1 MDSMLPLPALQLRAA
16 GDNDERLY
24 NRCSRAA
31 AIEAVSGRADTRLAA
46 QALDRMG
53 KHEASKVQR
62 MASLYG
68 LRSSMQGA
76 GKRRIVMV
84 RPAETAALVPFTTVR
99 ALVELRLHGI
109 LERAINSGRNG
120 TAAGAPVYPR
130 AGWL

>member
-1 MDSMLPLPALQLRAA
+1 MLL
-16 GDNDERLY
+16 
-24 NRCSRAA
+24 
-31 AIEAVSGRADTRLAA
+31 VA

-84 RPAETAALVPFTTVR
+84 RFAEAAAMLPLLCVHMWTSTHMGF
-99 ALVELRLHGI
+99 
-109 LERAINSGRNG
+109 
-120 TAAGAPVYPR
+120 
-130 AGWL
+130 

>member
-1 MDSMLPLPALQLRAA
+1 
-16 GDNDERLY
+16 
-24 NRCSRAA
+24 
-31 AIEAVSGRADTRLAA
+31 VSGRADPRLVA

-84 RPAETAALVPFTTVR
+84 RTGLPRPNSPLLAVCLAGMKCASRQISTKQSMLTRPCYQRGVSGEHSIALCLARTLGSSHPSW
-99 ALVELRLHGI
+99 L
-109 LERAINSGRNG
+109 
-120 TAAGAPVYPR
+120 AAGVNIVSSDHTLTKP
-130 AGWL
+130 